1 MSPPSPID
9 RVLGAIVPRAVGAVD
24 IDEVV
29 SQVDIDHL
37 VSEVDVNG
45 IVQRVDIDGIMGR
58 VDIDALMAR
67 VDIDALMARV
77 DIDAL
82 LARIDIEGLLTR
94 IDLNALIGRVDLDAV
109 LAGIDLPAVM
119 EQAKI
124 DEIVSNASR
133 GITARMLDLVRRQI
147 AAVDVVLISLV
158 NRVFRR
164 PREVPQLSHGT
175 LTGRIAGGISRLSA
189 YLIDVLTISIIY
201 SLGVGLTAF
210 LVSLFTGHQVDLSH
224 HSLIWLGGYAGFAG
238 LYYWIGLS
246 LTGRSI
252 GKGLLGLR
260 VINRDSTPL
269 SPQRAAVRTIVY
281 PFSFILC
288 IGLIPIV
295 IGRRRRALHD
305 AAAGSIV
312 VYDWGDRPAELPGP
326 VADWLRKRHGLDEAT
341 AVQAAELASL
351 PAGPLP
357 SPVLDGS
364 SRTEAPVARKD

>member
-82 LARIDIEGLLTR
+82 LARIDVEGLLTR
-94 IDLNALIGRVDLDAV
+94 IDLNALIGRVDMDAV

-119 EQAKI
+119 QAAKI

-147 AAVDVVLISLV
+147 AAVDVVLIALV

-164 PREVPQLSHGT
+164 PREVPQMSHGT

-189 YLIDVLTISIIY
+189 YLIDVLTISIVY
-201 SLGVGLTAF
+201 SLGITLTAF
-210 LVSLFTGHQVDLSH
+210 LVSLFTGRQVDLSH
-224 HSLIWLGGYAGFAG
+224 HSLVWLAGYAGFAG

-246 LTGRSI
+246 LTGRSV

-260 VINRDSTPL
+260 VINGDSTPL

-281 PFSFILC
+281 PFSFLILC
-288 IGLIPIV
+288 LGLLPIV
-295 IGRRRRALHD
+295 IGKRRRALHD

-326 VADWLRKRHGLDEAT
+326 VTDWLRKRHGLDDAT
-341 AVQAAELASL
+341 AVEAAELASL

-357 SPVLDGS
+357 TPVLGE
-364 SRTEAPVARKD
+364 SRQEEPVRQTD